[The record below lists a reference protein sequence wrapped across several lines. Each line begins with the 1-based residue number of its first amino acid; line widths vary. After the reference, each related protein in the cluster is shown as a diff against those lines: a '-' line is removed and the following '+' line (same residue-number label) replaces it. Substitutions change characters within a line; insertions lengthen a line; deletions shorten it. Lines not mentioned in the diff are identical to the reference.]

1 MSFFESSW
9 LPESEFPRVAFYDL
23 VPLPR
28 PPACACAH
36 LALICFLPRAG
47 SKRLP
52 LLRHYHFPSKPAA
65 FTPFSFFPLATFLAS
80 SHPASCL
87 DLGNAYLSFLD
98 QAEASP
104 DLQAHSWPIT
114 LTRASSGWA
123 SIAGTVKRPQVS
135 LPEQLGKRRVLLLKW
150 VI

>member
-9 LPESEFPRVAFYDL
+9 LPESEFPRVAFYEL
-23 VPLPR
+23 VPLTQ
-28 PPACACAH
+28 PPVCASCPH
-36 LALICFLPRAG
+36 LLSTLCCVQEAAAVPSFHFL
-47 SKRLP
+47 
-52 LLRHYHFPSKPAA
+52 SKPAA
-65 FTPFSFFPLATFLAS
+65 FTPFSFFPLAMFLAS

-123 SIAGTVKRPQVS
+123 SIAGTVRRP
-135 LPEQLGKRRVLLLKW
+135 
-150 VI
+150 